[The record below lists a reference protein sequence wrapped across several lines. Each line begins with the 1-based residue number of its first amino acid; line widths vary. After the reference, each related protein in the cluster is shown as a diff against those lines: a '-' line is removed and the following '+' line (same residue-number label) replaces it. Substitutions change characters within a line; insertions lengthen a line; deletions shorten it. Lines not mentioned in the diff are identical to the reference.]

1 MGNKEPNI
9 DDFFRHAEALIKKM
23 HEYMAGKSF
32 DEKFATAMLNAT
44 DADSK
49 FKADVAVKLS
59 TVLNMMEMFVEYIN
73 KPVKKEGILQRKLD
87 GTVMLEDTPV
97 PVGSLVEFWK
107 DEKWN
112 VGKIAQNPQTKQ
124 LSIIDVVSNKTMV
137 DKIEQIKARVR

>member
-124 LSIIDVVSNKTMV
+124 LSIIDVVSYKTMI
-137 DKIEQIKARVR
+137 DRIEQIKARVR

>member
-23 HEYMAGKSF
+23 HEYMAGKNF

-49 FKADVAVKLS
+49 FKADVAMKLS
-59 TVLNMMEMFVEYIN
+59 TVLNMMGIFVEYVN

-87 GTVMLEDTPV
+87 GTVMLEDTPI
-97 PVGSLVEFWK
+97 PVGSLVEYWK

-112 VGKIAQNPQTKQ
+112 LGKIAQNPQTKQ

-137 DKIEQIKARVR
+137 DKIEQIKARIR

>member
-59 TVLNMMEMFVEYIN
+59 TVLNMMEIFVEYVN

-97 PVGSLVEFWK
+97 PVGSLIEFWK

>member
-1 MGNKEPNI
+1 
-9 DDFFRHAEALIKKM
+9 M

-49 FKADVAVKLS
+49 FKADIAVKLS
-59 TVLNMMEMFVEYIN
+59 TVLNMMEMFVEYVN

>member
-1 MGNKEPNI
+1 
-9 DDFFRHAEALIKKM
+9 
-23 HEYMAGKSF
+23 
-32 DEKFATAMLNAT
+32 
-44 DADSK
+44 
-49 FKADVAVKLS
+49 
-59 TVLNMMEMFVEYIN
+59 MMEMFVEYIN

>member
-59 TVLNMMEMFVEYIN
+59 TVLNMMEMFVEYVN

-97 PVGSLVEFWK
+97 PVGSLIEFWK

-124 LSIIDVVSNKTMV
+124 LSIIDVVSNKTII
-137 DKIEQIKARVR
+137 DRIEQIKARVR

>member
-9 DDFFRHAEALIKKM
+9 DDFFRHSEALIKKM

-49 FKADVAVKLS
+49 FKADIAVKLS
-59 TVLNMMEMFVEYIN
+59 TVLNMMEMFVEYVN

>member
-124 LSIIDVVSNKTMV
+124 LSIIDVVSNKTMI
-137 DKIEQIKARVR
+137 DRIEQIKARVR

>member
-9 DDFFRHAEALIKKM
+9 DDFFRHAKALIKKM

>member
-1 MGNKEPNI
+1 MGNKDPNI
-9 DDFFRHAEALIKKM
+9 DDFFRHSEALIKKM

-32 DEKFATAMLNAT
+32 DEKLATAMLNAT

-59 TVLNMMEMFVEYIN
+59 TVLSMMEMFVEYVN

-97 PVGSLVEFWK
+97 PVGSLIEFWK

-124 LSIIDVVSNKTMV
+124 LSIIDVVSSKTMI
-137 DKIEQIKARVR
+137 DRIEQIKARVR

>member
-59 TVLNMMEMFVEYIN
+59 TVLNMMEIFVEYVN

-97 PVGSLVEFWK
+97 PVGSLIEFWK

-124 LSIIDVVSNKTMV
+124 LSIIDVVSNKTMI
-137 DKIEQIKARVR
+137 DRIEQIKARVR

>member
-9 DDFFRHAEALIKKM
+9 DDFFRHAEALTKKM

-49 FKADVAVKLS
+49 FKADVAMKLS
-59 TVLNMMEMFVEYIN
+59 TVLNMMGMFVEYVN

-87 GTVMLEDTPV
+87 GTVMLEDTC
-97 PVGSLVEFWK
+97 S
-107 DEKWN
+107 EK
-112 VGKIAQNPQTKQ
+112 ITAF
-124 LSIIDVVSNKTMV
+124 
-137 DKIEQIKARVR
+137 

>member
-1 MGNKEPNI
+1 
-9 DDFFRHAEALIKKM
+9 EALIKKM

-59 TVLNMMEMFVEYIN
+59 NVLNMMEMFIAYVN

-97 PVGSLVEFWK
+97 PVGSLVEYWK

-112 VGKIAQNPQTKQ
+112 LGKIAQNPQTKQ
-124 LSIIDVVSNKTMV
+124 LSIIDVVSNKTMI
-137 DKIEQIKARVR
+137 DRIEQIKARVR

>member
-9 DDFFRHAEALIKKM
+9 DDFFRHSETLIKKM

-49 FKADVAVKLS
+49 FKADIAVKLS
-59 TVLNMMEMFVEYIN
+59 TVLNMMEMFVEYVN

>member
-9 DDFFRHAEALIKKM
+9 DDFFRHTEAISKKM

-49 FKADVAVKLS
+49 FKADVAMKLS
-59 TVLNMMEMFVEYIN
+59 TVLNMIEMLVEYVN

-87 GTVMLEDTPV
+87 GTVMLEDTHV
-97 PVGSLVEFWK
+97 PVGSLVEYWK

>member
-59 TVLNMMEMFVEYIN
+59 TVLNMMEMFVEYVN

>member
-59 TVLNMMEMFVEYIN
+59 TVLNMMEIFVEYVN

-124 LSIIDVVSNKTMV
+124 LSIIDVVSNKTMI
-137 DKIEQIKARVR
+137 DRIEQIKARVR

>member
-9 DDFFRHAEALIKKM
+9 DDFFRYSEALIKKM

-59 TVLNMMEMFVEYIN
+59 NVLNMMEMFVEYVN

-97 PVGSLVEFWK
+97 PVGSLVEYWK

-112 VGKIAQNPQTKQ
+112 LGKIAQNPQTKQ
-124 LSIIDVVSNKTMV
+124 LSIIDVVSNKTMI
-137 DKIEQIKARVR
+137 DRIEQITARVR

>member
-9 DDFFRHAEALIKKM
+9 DAFFRHAEALIKKM

-124 LSIIDVVSNKTMV
+124 LSIIDVVSNKTMI
-137 DKIEQIKARVR
+137 DRIEQIKARVR